1 MINITQAFTTTGE
14 TVAGFLRR
22 PGAGF
27 YIPMYQREYSWDEV
41 NIDQLME
48 DICRGVESLVTDDK
62 NAIRFLGTIIIVQEK
77 SPAVNIR
84 PQDHRALPTRID
96 NVIDGQQR
104 ISTLSLLACLLYQ
117 RLFELRNKLPK
128 DELYNGLREA
138 VDTYLLTF
146 VEMFAVDLLRG
157 RPTRKPVIIRGSVD
171 GWTFEGEDV
180 GNYTSGVALFLASFI
195 RAVEEKSQFPT
206 LSSKDPKVAGNLK
219 AIAHWLNEV
228 QKAHKSE
235 NEAQGEFPPAWQI
248 IENMDQAQLWQYTRP
263 ELVNIINTRQEQ
275 MTLAERRVCSIVQL
289 LAFSHYLLERCCFT
303 VIQPATDDWAFD
315 MFQSLNATGTPLTA
329 VETFKPLVVNMVEK
343 DRPGTIYKDTKAS
356 EYFEQVDRLLNVER
370 TAAQKNKLT
379 NDYLTT
385 FAASYNGLKLSSKF
399 SEQRKWLS
407 KRFDECGTPEEREEF
422 VRRMGNVATY
432 YTDVLRFDP
441 NQLTVLPGTDQAPE
455 QDRKLA
461 ALCVLFLKEAGHR
474 MANSI
479 LSRFYARILREEPDA
494 ACEFVAACKAVA
506 AFFTL
511 WRAALPNTGID
522 DVYRQM
528 LRAADGKMSWQG
540 DPVALTVTNLKFQL
554 RTGLNDKGVDD
565 RQDWLSKATQHLRY
579 DTVKT
584 VCKFVL
590 FVTSHDTITDRDE
603 PGLMKV
609 GTAGSYSYLEPTK
622 WVSKDFKSIEH
633 IGPQNPPD
641 GSDWDKSLYEEFDV
655 QRIGNLTL
663 LPTEINS
670 SAGNKRWRDKRIYY
684 LHLAETDLDNLEAL
698 KKEAEENGVELKEE
712 TITLLKNTDH
722 KHHIKP
728 IVFLDANG
736 SWDKDLVDRRSRRM
750 CEIAWDRLHPWLE

>member
-27 YIPMYQREYSWDEV
+27 YIPMYQREYSWDKE

-48 DICRGVESLVTDDK
+48 DICRGVEALLVDDK

-117 RLFELRNKLPK
+117 RLYELRNKFPK

-171 GWTFEGEDV
+171 GWTFEGEDA
-180 GNYTSGVALFLASFI
+180 GNYTSDVAFFLASFI
-195 RAVEEKSQFPT
+195 RAVEEKAKFPT
-206 LSSKDPKVAGNLK
+206 LPGKRSQVGSNLRTM
-219 AIAHWLNEV
+219 ADWLSRVVNAHEP
-228 QKAHKSE
+228 E
-235 NEAQGEFPPAWQI
+235 NEAEGEFPPAWQI
-248 IENMDQAQLWQYTRP
+248 IDKMSQAQLWQYDRP
-263 ELVNIINTRQEQ
+263 ELVEIIKNRQEP
-275 MTLAERRVCSIVQL
+275 MTLDERRVCSVVQL

-356 EYFEQVDRLLNVER
+356 EYFEQVDRLLNAER

-385 FAASYNGLKLSSKF
+385 LATSYSGMKLSSKF

-407 KRFDECGTPEEREEF
+407 DRFNECETAEEREEF

-461 ALCVLFLKEAGHR
+461 ALCVLYLKDAGHR

-479 LSRFYARILREEPDA
+479 LSRFYARILRDEPDA
-494 ACEFVAACKAVA
+494 ASEFVVACKAVA

-511 WRAALPNTGID
+511 WRAALPNTGLD

-528 LRAADGKMSWQG
+528 LRAGKMSWQG
-540 DPVALTVTNLKFQL
+540 DPAALTATNLKFQL
-554 RTGLNDKGVDD
+554 RASLNDKGVDD

-579 DTVKT
+579 DNVKT
-584 VCKFVL
+584 VCRFAL

-609 GTAGSYSYLEPTK
+609 GTAGSYSYLEPAK

-633 IGPQNPPD
+633 IAPQTPPD
-641 GSDWDKSLYEEFDV
+641 GSEWDKKLYEEFDF

-698 KKEAEENGVELKEE
+698 KKEAEENGVELKEQ
-712 TITLLKNTDH
+712 TIALLKNTDH

-728 IVFLDANG
+728 IVFLDTDG

-750 CEIAWDRLHPWLE
+750 CEIVWDRLHPWLE